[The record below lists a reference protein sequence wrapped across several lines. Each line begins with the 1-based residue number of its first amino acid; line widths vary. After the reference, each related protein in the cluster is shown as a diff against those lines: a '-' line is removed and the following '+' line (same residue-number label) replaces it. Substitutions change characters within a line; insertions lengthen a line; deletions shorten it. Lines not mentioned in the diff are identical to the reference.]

1 MKYIQIKDYYGDYE
15 TRIIPLDFELIA
27 DKLLIGK
34 VKTMNNR
41 RIKLR
46 KQLADVLTCFADGK
60 PFVKYDDNGNKLYR
74 KHEVKINGFLI
85 KVVDKQD

>member
-34 VKTMNNR
+34 VKTMNSR

-46 KQLADVLTCFADGK
+46 RQLADVLTCFSDNK
-60 PFVKYDDNGNKLYR
+60 PFVEYDDKENKVSDKY
-74 KHEVKINGFLI
+74 EVKINGFLI
-85 KVVDKQD
+85 KVVDKQY

>member
-34 VKTMNNR
+34 TKTMNSR

-46 KQLADVLTCFADGK
+46 QQLANVLTYFSDNK
-60 PFVKYDDNGNKLYR
+60 PFIEYDNKGNKVSEKY
-74 KHEVKINGFLI
+74 EVKINGFLI
-85 KVVDKQD
+85 KVVDK